1 MSDAEKYLEK
11 LKKIKGGRGP
21 LGEIRSA
28 YRAGLRGDVGNA
40 AQDVYAAHS
49 YLSHGDKVNPLR
61 ALSRAYAILKKSD
74 YPEVLLVAAEVYER
88 LDKGRKAVPMLIE
101 GIDRAQ
107 KKGETVPYEKVEA
120 FIKRNAGGRK
130 KKSHEQSQGGLEGRV
145 GVFIL
150 FILGGIVLGAYSLG
164 ITGHVVSGLAQTA
177 PGLLGVL
184 LFIAGLVG
192 MFFHFR
198 RR

>member
-1 MSDAEKYLEK
+1 MSDADKYLEK
-11 LKKIKGGRGP
+11 LKKIKRGRGP
-21 LGEIRSA
+21 LKEIREA
-28 YRAGLRGDVGNA
+28 YRAGLRGDIGNA

-130 KKSHEQSQGGLEGRV
+130 KKSQEQGQGGLEGRV

-150 FILGGIVLGAYSLG
+150 FLLGGLVLSIFSLTA
-164 ITGHVVSGLAQTA
+164 TGNAISNLTGTTQ
-177 PGLLGVL
+177 GLLGVF